1 MPFSL
6 EPKLIDTGQSWQVFE
21 HYQQLLAKEASLLS
35 MSFWYDLTPSML
47 VKMTADN
54 ARDERMDSTELALLF
69 DEQELLVCPA
79 GQVPEALRTGQ
90 PFYILARY
98 QIDSHQG
105 VLIGGLK
112 EEVDTCNLEELVLAG
127 LVDIFR
133 SLIAQR
139 FSYQSHIL
147 SGLQQEIS
155 RSESMAMLGE
165 MVGAVTHEINNPLG
179 VAVTGVSHLKEEI
192 RLLVRS
198 FESGELTEDSFQ
210 EFVDEC
216 TDVCQLLE
224 FNLGRAV
231 SLVQDFKKTAV
242 DQSAFKLVMFDVA
255 KNINSLLASLT
266 PEIKRHGVKLSV
278 SLPEQ
283 VQTNGYPGALSQI
296 VTNLAFN
303 SIRHAFEGVD
313 NPEINLVGCLD
324 DESNEFILYFEDNGT
339 GIPEDIRSS
348 IFEPYF
354 TTKSESGGSGLGM
367 SIAKDLAEKKLAGS
381 IMHDDTFTEGTRFI
395 LKLPVH

>member
-1 MPFSL
+1 MPFSV

-21 HYQQLLAKEASLLS
+21 HYQQLFASQLSLTS
-35 MSFWYDLTPSML
+35 MSFWYDMTPTML
-47 VKMTADN
+47 VKMTPDN
-54 ARDERMDSTELALLF
+54 ARDERVECTGLASLLG
-69 DEQELLVCPA
+69 ESNIILCPA
-79 GQVPEALRTGQ
+79 RLVPETLRASQ
-90 PFYILARY
+90 PFCIVARY
-98 QIDSHQG
+98 QVDNHQG
-105 VLIGGLK
+105 VLVGGLA
-112 EEVDTCNLEELVLAG
+112 EDDSVSDFEELVFTG

-133 SLIAQR
+133 SQIAQR
-139 FSYQSHIL
+139 FSYQTHIL
-147 SGLQQEIS
+147 TGLQQEIS

-224 FNLGRAV
+224 FNLSRAV

-242 DQSAFKLVMFDVA
+242 DQSAFKLVMFDVT
-255 KNINSLLASLT
+255 KNINSLLGSLA
-266 PEIKRHGVKLSV
+266 PEIKRHGIKLTV
-278 SLPEQ
+278 NLPEQ

-296 VTNLAFN
+296 VTNLTFN

-324 DESNEFILYFEDNGT
+324 NEANEFILYFEDNGT
-339 GIPEDIRSS
+339 GIPEDIRTS

-354 TTKSESGGSGLGM
+354 TTKAESGGSGLGM
-367 SIAKDLAEKKLAGS
+367 SIARDLAEKKLAGS
-381 IMHDDTFTEGTRFI
+381 ILLDESFTTGTRFI
-395 LKLPVH
+395 LKLPAH